1 MVPNLARLLRP
12 TLARAQQNGTTNKGF
27 HMINDVTLI
36 IFTSI
41 LAAGCFI
48 IYFIDEYKNG

>member
-1 MVPNLARLLRP
+1 
-12 TLARAQQNGTTNKGF
+12 
-27 HMINDVTLI
+27 MINDVTLI